1 MNNNMFS
8 QDENYLE
15 EIAPNVWLMD
25 DHKWAFLVWWS
36 FFSRNDY
43 NVPVTLMHLDY
54 HWDAVND
61 FQNDKSIQKLLRA
74 DYQGI
79 WNLISE
85 GYIRKDS
92 FIAPAIIKGYVKQV
106 HFYCKQYDNEIG
118 FYQPF
123 LEKYNA
129 AQTDNQNLDFVQNIA
144 SQDSILFD
152 FDLDLFNRSDMWS
165 KGDLW
170 HVDEIFD
177 LIQKCSVAIKN
188 ALVITIAMSF
198 GYSGTKQDTVELARQ
213 IIPRIITIRNNEWTI
228 QL

>member
-1 MNNNMFS
+1 MNSNMFS
-8 QDENYLE
+8 QDKNYLE

-36 FFSRNDY
+36 FFSRNDC

-54 HWDAVND
+54 HWDAING
-61 FQNDKSIQKLLRA
+61 FQNDKSIQELLRA

-79 WNLISE
+79 RSLI
-85 GYIRKDS
+85 GKGCIRMDS
-92 FIAPAIIKGYVKQV
+92 FIAPAIIKGYVNQV
-106 HFYCKQYDNEIG
+106 HFYCKQYDEEVG

-129 AQTDNQNLDFVQNIA
+129 VQTDNQNLDFVQNIT

-152 FDLDLFNRSDMWS
+152 LDLDLFNRSDMWS
-165 KGDLW
+165 EGDLW
-170 HVDEIFD
+170 CTDEIFN

-198 GYSGTKQDTVELARQ
+198 GYSGTEQDTVELARQ
-213 IIPRIITIRNNEWTI
+213 IIPRIITIRNNE
-228 QL
+228 

>member
-1 MNNNMFS
+1 MNDIMFL
-8 QDENYLE
+8 QDENYFE

-36 FFSRNDY
+36 FFSQNDY
-43 NVPVTLMHLDY
+43 KIPIPLIHLDY

-61 FQNDKSIQKLLRA
+61 FQNDKSIQKLLHA

-79 WNLISE
+79 QNLISE

-92 FIAPAIIKGYVKQV
+92 FIAPAIIKGYIDQV
-106 HFYCKQYDNEIG
+106 YFYCKQYDGEIG

-129 AQTDNQNLDFVQNIA
+129 AQANNQNLDFVQNMA
-144 SQDSILFD
+144 SQNSILFD
-152 FDLDLFNRSDMWS
+152 LDLDLFNKSDMYS
-165 KGDLW
+165 EGDLW

-177 LIQKCSVAIKN
+177 LIQKCSDAIKN

-198 GYSGTKQDTVELARQ
+198 GYSGTKKDTVELVRQ
-213 IIPRIITIRNNEWTI
+213 IIPRIITIRNNE
-228 QL
+228 